1 MRSGDEKGKLRG
13 HPVIGHPGSKWLMIS
28 QIFPTIY
35 TGSFK
40 LEKEGT
46 KKNPKKRL
54 KLE

>member
-1 MRSGDEKGKLRG
+1 MKRENERSSSSGG
-13 HPVIGHPGSKWLMIS
+13 WLMIS

-46 KKNPKKRL
+46 KKKIQKKS
-54 KLE
+54 